1 MGVYAVSHTLNRLL
15 PTYPLGTKII
25 GLLTIM
31 AVARDNTDDGARPP
45 THVPKMNEV
54 SMVQTAPMSM
64 PNDNTTTEPNRIPTA
79 HARDNTDDGARPPT
93 HVPKMNE
100 VSMVQTAPMSMP
112 NDNTTTEP
120 NRIPTAHPEQ
130 RADPARPLRVG
141 LDIGSTTVKAVVLGE
156 SDALSEPLFAD
167 YRRHHANVRATMEGL
182 LKDIRATLTTLG
194 RADTPMCAPP
204 WRACSKTSAPHSP
217 RSGAPMSRSRSPS
230 PDRAAW
236 RSPTR
241 SMYRSCRR

>member
-1 MGVYAVSHTLNRLL
+1 
-15 PTYPLGTKII
+15 
-25 GLLTIM
+25 
-31 AVARDNTDDGARPP
+31 
-45 THVPKMNEV
+45 
-54 SMVQTAPMSM
+54 
-64 PNDNTTTEPNRIPTA
+64 
-79 HARDNTDDGARPPT
+79 
-93 HVPKMNE
+93 
-100 VSMVQTAPMSMP
+100 MVQTAPMSMP

-182 LKDIRATLTTLG
+182 LKDIRATT
-194 RADTPMCAPP
+194 
-204 WRACSKTSAPHSP
+204 P

-241 SMYRSCRR
+241 SMCRSCRR

>member
-1 MGVYAVSHTLNRLL
+1 
-15 PTYPLGTKII
+15 
-25 GLLTIM
+25 
-31 AVARDNTDDGARPP
+31 
-45 THVPKMNEV
+45 
-54 SMVQTAPMSM
+54 
-64 PNDNTTTEPNRIPTA
+64 
-79 HARDNTDDGARPPT
+79 
-93 HVPKMNE
+93 
-100 VSMVQTAPMSMP
+100 MVQTAPMSMP

-194 RADTPMCAPP
+194 RADEPIALAITGSGGLALADLDAWGDAQALGADVEIAAEVAHIALTCPDEYLLGVAAARLAVAEAAEDLYGQHDRHPGGH
-204 WRACSKTSAPHSP
+204 RVTLRP
-217 RSGAPMSRSRSPS
+217 RN
-230 PDRAAW
+230 
-236 RSPTR
+236 
-241 SMYRSCRR
+241 